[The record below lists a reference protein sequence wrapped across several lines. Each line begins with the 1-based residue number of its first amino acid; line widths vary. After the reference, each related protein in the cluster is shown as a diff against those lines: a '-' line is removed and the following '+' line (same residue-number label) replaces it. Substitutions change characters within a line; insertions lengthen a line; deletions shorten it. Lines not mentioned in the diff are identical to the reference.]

1 MATSPRPRSLV
12 VYMAHSALVDL
23 VGRVLAGR
31 YRLLAPIGAGGS
43 GRVYLADDIRLRRRV
58 AVKVLHSGLAEDVA
72 FLRRFR
78 AEAQIAA
85 SLHHPHVMA
94 VFDWGE
100 DDGVPFMV
108 LELLKGGSLRG
119 LLDAGA
125 RLTPQQSVHVG
136 RQVAAALRYAHTRGI
151 VHRDVKPANLLF
163 DEHGI
168 VRVADFGLARALAEA
183 SWTEPSGT
191 VLGTA
196 RYAAPEQGE
205 EGRLDGRA
213 DLYALALVLVE
224 ACTGDVPVVADTAFG
239 TIAMRAHRGVQAP
252 LELGPLGPVVN
263 RAGRPDPAERFADA
277 SDMGS
282 ALARAARQLPPPGA
296 LPIAGL
302 GETVD
307 DVEPTRVGR
316 ARRTPSSDPSADA
329 TVSEAAAPLQIIGES
344 RHAIM
349 RRSAVPVVVGVAIAA
364 MLIAPLALFLSTGPG
379 ASVAVPGLVGLK
391 SGSAAAAATD
401 AGLLMKVVER
411 RTSDDPRG
419 LIVEQRPG
427 PGAFLGE
434 GDEVRVV
441 VSRGP
446 PPVAIPDVAGLPVA
460 EAQAALEAAG
470 FVVAIQR
477 LNHEEV
483 LKDVAL
489 GTTPIGGKKARPEST
504 ITLIVSDGPA
514 PVPVPEVSGK
524 SYDEAVAILAAKRL
538 GAARKDVF
546 SDTVTSGTVIGTEP
560 AVGQPAARDS
570 TVTVVVSKGPEM
582 VEVPNVVGMPVEAAS
597 AALRDQGLNP
607 DVENYAPGAPVRAQA
622 PPGGT
627 VVKKGSKVTLFL

>member
-1 MATSPRPRSLV
+1 
-12 VYMAHSALVDL
+12 MAHSALVDL
-23 VGRVLAGR
+23 VGRVLVGR

-43 GRVYLADDIRLRRRV
+43 GRVYLADDIRLKRRV
-58 AVKVLHSGLAEDVA
+58 AVKVLHSGLAEDAA

-94 VFDWGE
+94 VYDWGE

-119 LLDAGA
+119 LLDTGA

-136 RQVAAALRYAHTRGI
+136 RQVAAALRYAHTRGL

-183 SWTEPSGT
+183 SWTEPGGA

-205 EGRLDGRA
+205 EGRLDGRS

-224 ACTGDVPVVADTAFG
+224 ACTGVVPVVSDTAFG

-252 LELGPLGPVVN
+252 MELGPLGPVVN
-263 RAGRPDPAERFADA
+263 RAGRPDPSERYVDA
-277 SDMGS
+277 ASMGS

-302 GETVD
+302 GESVD
-307 DVEPTRVGR
+307 DVEPTTVGR
-316 ARRTPSSDPSADA
+316 ARRASSGDASADD
-329 TVSEAAAPLQIIGES
+329 TVSAAPELEIIGES
-344 RHAIM
+344 RHAVM
-349 RRSAVPVVVGVAIAA
+349 RRSAVPVGVGMAIAA
-364 MLIAPLALFLSTGPG
+364 MLIAPLALFLSTGPT
-379 ASVAVPGLVGLK
+379 ASAAVPGLVGLQRPE
-391 SGSAAAAATD
+391 AAAAATD
-401 AGLLMKVVER
+401 AQLLMTVVDR

-427 PGAFLGE
+427 PGAFLSE

-446 PPVAIPDVAGLPVA
+446 PPVVIPNVAGLVLA
-460 EAQAALEAAG
+460 DAQAQLELAG
-470 FVVAIQR
+470 FVVALERQYSEDFVTDI
-477 LNHEEV
+477 V
-483 LKDVAL
+483 LGSA
-489 GTTPIGGKKARPEST
+489 PSGGEKARPEST
-504 ITLIVSDGPA
+504 ITLAVSDGPA
-514 PVPVPEVSGK
+514 PVPVPDVAGQ
-524 SYDEAVAILAAKRL
+524 SYDQAVANLAAKRL
-538 GAARKDVF
+538 GAARRDAF
-546 SDTVTSGTVIGTEP
+546 SDTVASGTVIGTEP
-560 AVGQPAARDS
+560 AAGQSVPRDS
-570 TVTVVVSKGPEM
+570 QVMIVVSKGPEM
-582 VEVPNVVGMPVEAAS
+582 VQVPNVVGMTIESAS
-597 AALRDQGLNP
+597 SALRDRGLSP
-607 DVENYAPGAPVRAQA
+607 DVENYAPGARVRAQA

>member
-1 MATSPRPRSLV
+1 MP
-12 VYMAHSALVDL
+12 HSALVDL

-58 AVKVLHSGLAEDVA
+58 AVKVLHSGLAEDA
-72 FLRRFR
+72 GFLRRFR

-94 VFDWGE
+94 VYDWGE
-100 DDGVPFMV
+100 DEGVPFMV

-119 LLDAGA
+119 LLDTGA

-136 RQVAAALRYAHTRGI
+136 RQVAAALRYAHTRGL

-183 SWTEPSGT
+183 SWTEPNGA

-213 DLYALALVLVE
+213 DLYALGLVLVE
-224 ACTGDVPVVADTAFG
+224 ACTGTVPVVADTAFG
-239 TIAMRAHRGVQAP
+239 TIALRAHRGVQAP

-263 RAGRPDPAERFADA
+263 RAGRPDPAERYADA
-277 SDMGS
+277 SGMGS
-282 ALARAARQLPPPGA
+282 ALARVARQLPPPEA

-302 GETVD
+302 GDSVE

-316 ARRTPSSDPSADA
+316 ARRQPGSDPFGDE
-329 TVSEAAAPLQIIGES
+329 TVSEAAAALEIVGES
-344 RHAIM
+344 RHAVM
-349 RRSAVPVVVGVAIAA
+349 RRSAVPVIVGVAIAA
-364 MLIAPLALFLSTGPG
+364 MLIAPVALFLSTG
-379 ASVAVPGLVGLK
+379 AAATVAVPSLVGLK
-391 SGSAAAAATD
+391 SGQALDAAAD
-401 AGLLMKVVER
+401 KGFGMEVVAR

-419 LIVEQRPG
+419 LIIEQRPG

-446 PPVAIPDVAGLPVA
+446 PPVPIPTIAGLSVTDAQAQLEQLGFVVVIQREPSESVNKDVALRTDPVAGTKKRPERTVTLFVSDGPPPVPVPDVAG
-460 EAQAALEAAG
+460 
-470 FVVAIQR
+470 
-477 LNHEEV
+477 
-483 LKDVAL
+483 
-489 GTTPIGGKKARPEST
+489 
-504 ITLIVSDGPA
+504 
-514 PVPVPEVSGK
+514 K
-524 SYDEAVAILAAKRL
+524 SYEEAVAILAAQRL

-546 SDTVTSGTVIGTEP
+546 SDTVAAGTVIGTEP

-570 TVTVVVSKGPEM
+570 VVTVVVSKGPEM
-582 VEVPNVVGMPVEAAS
+582 VEVPNVVGMTVEAAS
-597 AALRDQGLNP
+597 TALRDRGLIP
-607 DVENYAPGAPVRAQA
+607 DVEDYAPGAIVRAQA
-622 PPGGT
+622 PSGGN
-627 VVKKGSKVTLFL
+627 VVKKGSKVTVFL

>member
-1 MATSPRPRSLV
+1 MP
-12 VYMAHSALVDL
+12 HSALVDL

-58 AVKVLHSGLAEDVA
+58 AVKVLHSGLAEDA
-72 FLRRFR
+72 GFLRRFR

-94 VFDWGE
+94 VYDWGE

-119 LLDAGA
+119 LLDTGA

-136 RQVAAALRYAHTRGI
+136 RQVAAALRYAHTRGL

-183 SWTEPSGT
+183 SWTEPNGT

-196 RYAAPEQGE
+196 RYASPEQGE

-213 DLYALALVLVE
+213 DLYALGLVLVE
-224 ACTGDVPVVADTAFG
+224 ACTGTVPLVADTAFG
-239 TIAMRAHRGVQAP
+239 TIAMRSHRGVQAP

-277 SDMGS
+277 TGMGS
-282 ALARAARQLPPPGA
+282 ALARAARQLPPPEA

-302 GETVD
+302 GDSVD

-316 ARRTPSSDPSADA
+316 ARRQPGSDPFGDE
-329 TVSEAAAPLQIIGES
+329 TVSEAAASLEIVNES
-344 RHAIM
+344 RHAVM
-349 RRSAVPVVVGVAIAA
+349 RRSAVPVIVGVAIAA
-364 MLIAPLALFLSTGPG
+364 MLIAPVALFLSTGAA
-379 ASVAVPGLVGLK
+379 ASVAVPSLVGLK
-391 SGSAAAAATD
+391 SGPALDAAAD
-401 AGLLMKVVER
+401 KGLGMKVVER

-419 LIVEQRPG
+419 LIIEQRPG

-446 PPVAIPDVAGLPVA
+446 PPVSIPSIAGLSVTD
-460 EAQAALEAAG
+460 AQAQLEQLG
-470 FVVAIQR
+470 FVVGIQR
-477 LNHEEV
+477 EFNETID
-483 LKDVAL
+483 KDIALRTDPVA
-489 GTTPIGGKKARPEST
+489 GTKKRPESS
-504 ITLIVSDGPA
+504 ITVFVSDGPP
-514 PVPVPEVSGK
+514 PVPVPEVAGK
-524 SYDEAVAILAAKRL
+524 SYDEAVATLAAQRL

-546 SDTVTSGTVIGTEP
+546 SDTVTAGTVIGTEP

-570 TVTVVVSKGPEM
+570 VVTVVVSKGPEM
-582 VEVPNVVGMPVEAAS
+582 VEVPNVVGMTVEAAS
-597 AALRDQGLNP
+597 TALRDRGLIP
-607 DVENYAPGAPVRAQA
+607 DVEDYAPGAIVRAQA
-622 PPGGT
+622 PTGGNI
-627 VVKKGSKVTLFL
+627 VKKNSKVTVFL

>member
-1 MATSPRPRSLV
+1 MAN
-12 VYMAHSALVDL
+12 SALVDL

-94 VFDWGE
+94 VYDWGE

-119 LLDAGA
+119 LLDGGE

-136 RQVAAALRYAHTRGI
+136 RQVAAALRYAHARGL

-205 EGRLDGRA
+205 EDRLDGRA

-224 ACTGDVPVVADTAFG
+224 ACTGVVPVVADTAFG
-239 TIAMRAHRGVQAP
+239 TIAMRATRGIQAP

-277 SDMGS
+277 SAMGS
-282 ALARAARQLPPPGA
+282 ALARAARQLPAPGA

-316 ARRTPSSDPSADA
+316 ARRTPSSDPSVDDTVSAADA
-329 TVSEAAAPLQIIGES
+329 PLEIIGES

-349 RRSAVPVVVGVAIAA
+349 RRSAVPVVVGVAVAA

-379 ASVAVPGLVGLK
+379 ASVAVPGLVGLQR
-391 SGSAAAAATD
+391 SEAAAQATD
-401 AGLLMKVVER
+401 AGFLMKVVAR

-419 LIVEQRPG
+419 LVIEQRPG

-434 GDEVRVV
+434 GDEVSVV

-446 PPVAIPDVAGLPVA
+446 PPVTLPDVAGQPVA

-470 FVVAIQR
+470 FVVEIVRQP
-477 LNHEEV
+477 HEEV
-483 LKDVAL
+483 ARDIAL
-489 GTTPIGGKKARPEST
+489 GTTPIAGKKARPESK
-504 ITLIVSDGPA
+504 IQLIVSDGPA
-514 PVPVPEVSGK
+514 PVAVPDVAGK
-524 SYDEAVAILAAKRL
+524 TYDEAVAILAAKRFS
-538 GAARKDVF
+538 AARSDVF
-546 SDTVTSGTVIGTEP
+546 SDTVAAGTVIGTEP
-560 AVGQPAARDS
+560 AVGQLAPRDS
-570 TVTVVVSKGPEM
+570 QVTVVVSKGPEM
-582 VEVPNVVGMPVEAAS
+582 VEVPNVVGMTVEAAS
-597 AALRDQGLNP
+597 AALADAGLSP
-607 DVENYAPGAPVRAQA
+607 DVENYAPGAAVRAQA

-627 VVKKGSKVTLFL
+627 VVKKHSKVTLFL